1 MRNIVMKIRGIVV
14 IDYEIDGNFR
24 DVVSEQERL
33 EANISKFADENVSIV
48 GHQVDMR
55 ERRGTTSDIT
65 KMKFRNN

>member
-33 EANISKFADENVSIV
+33 EAHISQFADENVSIV

-55 ERRGTTSDIT
+55 ERRGTSPDIT

>member
-14 IDYEIDGNFR
+14 IDCEIDGNFR

-33 EANISKFADENVSIV
+33 EALISQFADENISIV

-55 ERRGTTSDIT
+55 
-65 KMKFRNN
+65 